1 VLQCWVLFFNLKGNY
16 LGFCINIFLV
26 STAIK
31 MQELLRKYREVL
43 QHLQPQLYGD
53 AKIHQ
58 SHKLGPQII
67 ELIGESL

>member
-1 VLQCWVLFFNLKGNY
+1 M
-16 LGFCINIFLV
+16 NIFLV

-31 MQELLRKYREVL
+31 MQELLRKYREML